1 MKSYIIILRNH
12 DKSEEYGSQ
21 ALLTGKEQ
29 GWDVERFD
37 AIDGRVVSLFE
48 FNIKPTTLNKKCFRA
63 FSRPGVIG
71 CFLSHYTLWKKCLN
85 ENKPIGIFE
94 QDIIFQKPPIFNQE
108 FLDILRLDKPASPG
122 KNCGTGEWWEGSH
135 AYILKPEG
143 AKKLINWTNQFG
155 AFPSDVMLGNKI
167 LNINFDT
174 NNLTLLNMDSRK
186 FSLTKSEIF

>member
-37 AIDGRVVSLFE
+37 AIDGRLNSLSE
-48 FNIKPTTLNKKCFRA
+48 FNIKPTTLNKKCFNA
-63 FSRPGVIG
+63 FSRSGVIG
-71 CFLSHYTLWKKCLN
+71 CFLSHYSLWKKCLDK
-85 ENKPIGIFE
+85 NKPIGIFE
-94 QDIIFQKPPIFNQE
+94 QDIIFQKSPIFNQE
-108 FLDILRLDKPASPG
+108 FSDILRLDKPAMPG

-143 AKKLINWTNQFG
+143 AKKLIQWTHEFG

-167 LNINFDT
+167 LNIEFDT
-174 NNLTLLNMDSRK
+174 NNLTLLNMGSRK
-186 FSLTKSEIF
+186 FSLTKSETF